1 MEVSK
6 LSIIYFPRFGDL
18 NKFKVSLLQE
28 ETTEIEIIDFV
39 GLRNLTKGL
48 HLCCHKHQCR
58 NLNTYVNTYYHES
71 IFL

>member
-1 MEVSK
+1 MKVSK
-6 LSIIYFPRFGDL
+6 LSIICFPSFGDL
-18 NKFKVSLLQE
+18 NKFKVSLLHE
-28 ETTEIEIIDFV
+28 EATEIEIINFV

-48 HLCCHKHQCR
+48 RLCCHKYQSR